1 MTATRDKNMRKK
13 GIQSKPLSEPH
24 PLPVDALEYPRFAGV
39 PTFMRLPHIPDAS
52 RLDVALIGVPYD
64 GGTTYR
70 SGPRF
75 GPRHIREQSALIR
88 PYNPALDVNPF
99 EVLRVADYG
108 DLQTNPLSIEDTFER
123 ITTQLKSI
131 FAAETIPVC
140 VGGDH
145 SILLPIL
152 RAAHAAHGPVGL
164 IQLDAHS
171 DTWDQYWGMKYSHGT
186 PVRRAIEEGLV
197 AEPHILQIGLRG
209 QLYDA
214 HDMDYVHEHKISVI
228 TAEEFHDEGLPLM
241 RQKLKAFEGMK
252 VYLSL
257 DIDVV
262 DPAFAPGTGTPQV
275 GGLSS
280 AQIVALVRAL
290 AGLNF
295 VGCDLV
301 EVSPQFDS
309 AEITSLL
316 AANLLFEQL
325 CLFCKVVACG

>member
-1 MTATRDKNMRKK
+1 MPEKSGRKTSTK
-13 GIQSKPLSEPH
+13 RLTEPF
-24 PLPVDALEYPRFAGV
+24 PQPVNALENPRFAGV
-39 PTFMRLPHIPDAS
+39 PTFMRLPHIPDAK
-52 RLDVALIGVPYD
+52 RLDVALIGVPFD
-64 GGTTYR
+64 GGTSYR
-70 SGPRF
+70 PGPRF
-75 GPRHIREQSALIR
+75 GPRHVRHQSAIIR
-88 PYNPALDVNPF
+88 PYHPVLDVSPF
-99 EVLRVADYG
+99 DLLRVADYG
-108 DLQTNPLSIEDTFER
+108 DLSVNPLSIDDTFRR
-123 ITTQLKSI
+123 IESGLKTVLDDR
-131 FAAETIPVC
+131 AIPLC

-152 RAAHAAHGPVGL
+152 RAIHAAHGPVAL

-186 PVRRAIEEGLV
+186 PVRRAIEEGLLD
-197 AEPHILQIGLRG
+197 ESHILQIGLRG
-209 QLYDA
+209 QLYGAD
-214 HDMDYVHEHKISVI
+214 DMDYAREHKIKMI
-228 TAEEFHDEGLPLM
+228 TAEEFHDGGLAVARESLAGFQG
-241 RQKLKAFEGMK
+241 RGIYF
-252 VYLSL
+252 SL

-280 AQIVALVRAL
+280 HQIVSLVRSF

-301 EVSPQFDS
+301 EVSPQYDS

-325 CLFCKVVACG
+325 CLFCVAEGLPAGKD

>member
-1 MTATRDKNMRKK
+1 MSQKSGRKISAK
-13 GIQSKPLSEPH
+13 QLSEPR
-24 PLPVDALEYPRFAGV
+24 PQPINALENPRFAGI
-39 PTFMRLPHIPDAS
+39 PTFMRLPYISDAK
-52 RLDVALIGVPYD
+52 RLDVAMIGVPFD
-64 GGTTYR
+64 GGTSYR
-70 SGPRF
+70 PGPRF
-75 GPRHIREQSALIR
+75 GPRHVRQQSAIIR
-88 PYNPALDVNPF
+88 PYHPVLDVSPF
-99 EVLRVADYG
+99 DLLRVADYG
-108 DLQTNPLSIEDTFER
+108 DLSVNPLSIADTFDR
-123 ITTQLKSI
+123 IESGLKTVL
-131 FAAETIPVC
+131 ADGAVPLC

-152 RAAHAAHGPVGL
+152 RAIHGAHGPVAL

-186 PVRRAIEEGLV
+186 PVRRAIEEGLLEK
-197 AEPHILQIGLRG
+197 AHILQIGLRG
-209 QLYDA
+209 QLYGRD
-214 HDMDYVHEHKISVI
+214 DLDYAREQQIRMI
-228 TAEEFHDEGLPLM
+228 TAEAVHDEGMSVVGEALADF
-241 RQKLKAFEGMK
+241 RGRKTYF
-252 VYLSL
+252 SL

-280 AQIVALVRAL
+280 HQILSVVRAL

-301 EVSPQFDS
+301 EVSPEYDS

-325 CLFCKVVACG
+325 VLLCLTE

>member
-1 MTATRDKNMRKK
+1 MPQMSGGKISAK
-13 GIQSKPLSEPH
+13 QLSEPR
-24 PLPVDALEYPRFAGV
+24 PQPINALENPRFAGI
-39 PTFMRLPHIPDAS
+39 PTFMRLPHIPDAGL
-52 RLDVALIGVPYD
+52 LDVALIGVPFD
-64 GGTTYR
+64 GGTSYR
-70 SGPRF
+70 PGPRF
-75 GPRHIREQSALIR
+75 GPRHVRQQSAIIR
-88 PYNPALDVNPF
+88 PYHPVLDVSPF
-99 EVLRVADYG
+99 DLLRVADYG
-108 DLQTNPLSIEDTFER
+108 DLAVNPLCMEDTLQR
-123 ITTQLKSI
+123 IEAGLKTVLDQGAVPI
-131 FAAETIPVC
+131 C

-152 RAAHAAHGPVGL
+152 RAIHRIHGPVAM

-186 PVRRAIEEGLV
+186 PVRRAIEEGLLDEAHV
-197 AEPHILQIGLRG
+197 LQIGLRG
-209 QLYDA
+209 QLYGPD
-214 HDMDYVHEHKISVI
+214 DLDYAREHKIKMI
-228 TAEEFHDEGLPLM
+228 TAETVHDH
-241 RQKLKAFEGMK
+241 GMSVIHESLAGFRGRK
-252 VYLSL
+252 TYFSL

-280 AQIVALVRAL
+280 HQILTVVRML

-301 EVSPQFDS
+301 EVSPPYDS

-325 CLFCKVVACG
+325 CLLCLAAGSS